1 MPFKIQLVKR
11 ISSGRNWFKTKI
23 EIVDSLFC
31 YKKQIRTLIKGA
43 DFVLFQ
49 KFVYFAFP
57 TKISASMVI
66 SVSWLQSIS
75 AWSM

>member
-11 ISSGRNWFKTKI
+11 ISSGRNWFKKI
-23 EIVDSLFC
+23 EIVDLLFY
-31 YKKQIRTLIKGA
+31 YKNRIRTLIKGA
-43 DFVLFQ
+43 DFFLFQ

-66 SVSWLQSIS
+66 SVSWLQSILL
-75 AWSM
+75 WSM